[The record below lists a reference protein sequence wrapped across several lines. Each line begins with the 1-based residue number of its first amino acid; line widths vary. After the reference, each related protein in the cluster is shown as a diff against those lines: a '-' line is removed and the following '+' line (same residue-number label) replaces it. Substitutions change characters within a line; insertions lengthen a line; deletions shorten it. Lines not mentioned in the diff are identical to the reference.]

1 MYEILYEE
9 NVLENGSSSEGNLSL
24 SESSE
29 VSTYK
34 LLEQIYVSNCVLC
47 ITLLTM
53 LLYQIVRGL
62 FRYD

>member
-9 NVLENGSSSEGNLSL
+9 NVLENGSSSEGNSSL
-24 SESSE
+24 NESSE
-29 VSTYK
+29 VTSYK

-53 LLYQIVRGL
+53 LLYQILRGF

>member
-1 MYEILYEE
+1 MYEILYKE
-9 NVLENGSSSEGNLSL
+9 NVLESGSSSEGNTSL
-24 SESSE
+24 NESIE

-47 ITLLTM
+47 ITLLII

-62 FRYD
+62 FKYD

>member
-1 MYEILYEE
+1 MYEILYKE
-9 NVLENGSSSEGNLSL
+9 NVLENGSSSEGNS
-24 SESSE
+24 SFNESSE
-29 VSTYK
+29 VNTYK

-53 LLYQIVRGL
+53 LLYKIVRGL